1 MWKDEDGIVLITG
14 GSGFIGSHLDKFL
27 RNRYHTISLS
37 SKEFELRK
45 EQMFDTL
52 EAENIR
58 HVVHLAGKTFVPES
72 WENPRIFYEI
82 NITGTLNVV
91 EFCRKN
97 SIGMTYI
104 SAYIY
109 GQPERNPISETAAV
123 NPNNPY
129 AQSKYLAEQLCR
141 FYCENFG
148 MDITVLRLFNVF
160 GPGQKEHFLIPY
172 IIKQILDEGDTVH
185 VQDLA
190 PKRDYIYID
199 DVCKAIELSIK
210 KTDGY
215 QLYNIGSGR
224 SYSVGEVIAMA
235 QKIAGTDK
243 TVISKNNVRRHELN
257 DVIADISLV
266 RREWGWEPD
275 VSLETGLAR
284 CMEESQ

>member
-1 MWKDEDGIVLITG
+1 MWKDQDGIVLITG
-14 GSGFIGSHLDKFL
+14 GSGFIGSHLNKFL
-27 RNRYHTISLS
+27 QNRYHTISLS
-37 SKEFELRK
+37 TTDFEIKKEQEFEK
-45 EQMFDTL
+45 F

-58 HVVHLAGKTFVPES
+58 HVIHLAGKTFVPES
-72 WENPRIFYEI
+72 WENPHTYYET
-82 NITGTLNVV
+82 NIVGTLNVV

-97 SIGMTYI
+97 KIGMTYM

-109 GQPERNPISETAAV
+109 GQPERNPILETAAV
-123 NPNNPY
+123 TPNNPY

-160 GPGQKEHFLIPY
+160 GPRQKEHFLIPY
-172 IIKQILDEGDTVH
+172 ILKQILDEGDTVN

-243 TVISKNNVRRHELN
+243 TVISKNNVRRRELN
-257 DVIADISLV
+257 DVIADISLI
-266 RREWGWEPD
+266 RREWGWKPD

-284 CMEESQ
+284 CMEENQ